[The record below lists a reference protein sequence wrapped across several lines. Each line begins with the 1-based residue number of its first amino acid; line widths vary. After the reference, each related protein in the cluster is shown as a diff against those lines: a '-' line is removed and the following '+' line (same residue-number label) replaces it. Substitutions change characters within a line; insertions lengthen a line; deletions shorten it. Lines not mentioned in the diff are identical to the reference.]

1 MLFCDKLGA
10 SWEFGLCARVTGG
23 QAMDGV
29 VVDLRKELEA
39 TLRRGAE
46 LKVELDQAEGRLPKT
61 GIPHYTLIENA
72 AHEVGQIV
80 SRMVQQMAVNQLV
93 ARHVPVAKCPTC
105 GTHCQLRSK
114 QREVLSGDGRV
125 ELQELVGHCP
135 ACRRD
140 FFPLA

>member
-1 MLFCDKLGA
+1 
-10 SWEFGLCARVTGG
+10 
-23 QAMDGV
+23 MDGGAV
-29 VVDLRKELEA
+29 ELRAEWEA
-39 TLRRGAE
+39 SIKRTAA

-61 GIPHYTLIENA
+61 GVPHYMLIENA
-72 AHEVGQIV
+72 AHEVGQLL
-80 SRMVQQMAVNQLV
+80 SRLVQQQTLNELV
-93 ARHVPVAKCPTC
+93 AGQPSVAKCPGC
-105 GTHCQLRSK
+105 GTRCALEPT

>member
-1 MLFCDKLGA
+1 M
-10 SWEFGLCARVTGG
+10 E
-23 QAMDGV
+23 GV

-80 SRMVQQMAVNQLV
+80 SRMVQQMAVSQLV

-105 GTHCQLRSK
+105 GTACPLRSK

-125 ELQELVGHCP
+125 NLQELIGHCP

-140 FFPLA
+140 FFPHA